1 MVKTYP
7 TGYVY
12 KLYSHISELFYIGS
26 THSPMKVRMYLH
38 RGSPKG
44 KKLTEWFE
52 DINFENVRY
61 TILSEHKDIT
71 RSDLLKIENEEILK
85 YLNKDVNCLNCR
97 RAYALPAEYRIR
109 NRDKSKQYWHL
120 NKDKCKE
127 RNTTKCQCI
136 YCGKMISYGNMA
148 LHHKTNQCK
157 RAQEIYNFIV
167 H

>member
-26 THSPMKVRMYLH
+26 THSPMKVRMYHH
-38 RGSPKG
+38 RGCPKG
-44 KKLTEWFE
+44 KKLTEWFL
-52 DINFENVRY
+52 DVNFENIRY

-71 RSDLLKIENEEILK
+71 RSDLLKIEDKEILK
-85 YLNKDVNCLNCR
+85 YLNKNINCLNCN
-97 RAYALPAEYRIR
+97 RAYTGLTRKEYV
-109 NRDKSKQYWHL
+109 KQYIL
-120 NKDKCKE
+120 RNKDQIKE
-127 RNTTKCQCI
+127 LHTTKCQCI

-148 LHHKTNQCK
+148 SHHKIKQCQLAK
-157 RAQEIYNFIV
+157 EIYNFIV